1 MFYSY
6 FFIKSFGNYEN
17 YCRNFDGELKFWCYM
32 IEKDICWEIC
42 DILECGK
49 NSINLLGLI
58 YKFCNCDFRFL
69 KLII

>member
-1 MFYSY
+1 
-6 FFIKSFGNYEN
+6 
-17 YCRNFDGELKFWCYM
+17 M

-49 NSINLLGLI
+49 NSINLLGLF

>member
-1 MFYSY
+1 
-6 FFIKSFGNYEN
+6 
-17 YCRNFDGELKFWCYM
+17 M